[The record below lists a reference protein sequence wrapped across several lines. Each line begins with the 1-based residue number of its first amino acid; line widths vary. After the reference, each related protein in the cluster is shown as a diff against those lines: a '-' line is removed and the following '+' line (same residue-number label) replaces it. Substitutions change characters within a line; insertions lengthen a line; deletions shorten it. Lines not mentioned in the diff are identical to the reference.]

1 MVDVEKGADK
11 AMNRRMW
18 LIIVL
23 IEIQVDF
30 TIEEGTSEV
39 EEEVVD
45 QAEGGEVS
53 AAEFRRVVGD
63 LFEDVRQDF
72 GG

>member
-1 MVDVEKGADK
+1 M
-11 AMNRRMW
+11 
-18 LIIVL
+18 L